1 MDSQNVW
8 DDILARVETKVNRHS
23 FYTWFKPTAF
33 LSETGNQLRIRVPN
47 PLFRDWLTRHYAGL
61 INEALQ
67 EIERP
72 LIQIEFVSEAARAE
86 VATMAEVVPPIAREE
101 ADQAQPDVLAD
112 PAAFA
117 TSVPGYGGI
126 TSRAQYDARP
136 HDEPGDAAAQAY
148 SGVAYEGSPAVGLN
162 PRYTFETFVVGPS
175 NQFAEAA
182 SRAVSEAP
190 ARSYNPLYIYGGVG
204 LGKTHLMHA
213 IGHYVLRHNPHFKL
227 TYIST
232 ERFMNE
238 MINAV
243 KNDRIIDFRE
253 RYRAVDVLLVD
264 DIQFLAGKEGTQNEF
279 FHTFNALYDAQKQIV
294 LSSDCPPNEIPSLEE
309 RLRSR
314 FEWGLIADIQSPDLE
329 TKVAILKKKADAE
342 SVPLPDN
349 VAIYIAEKI
358 KSNIRELE
366 GSLIRLI
373 AYASLKGVDVT
384 IALAQ
389 EVLKNVIGQD
399 DRAVTIEMIQKSV
412 ADYYQLKV
420 ADLRSRN
427 NSKSVAMPRQI
438 AMYLCKALTHASLP
452 EIGRSFGG
460 KHHSTVIHSIRKIES
475 LRTEGPGFQQRY
487 QQPGRRA
494 EVGQGRLPRRSR
506 GTAPHRGGFRTASH
520 ALPLCKICGFRR
532 AGKPSTGG
540 PWTSRFLPQEVNR
553 FLRPQIVPKS

>member
-1 MDSQNVW
+1 MDSHNVW
-8 DDILARVETKVNRHS
+8 DAILSRVETKVNRHS
-23 FYTWFKPTAF
+23 FYTWFKPSSF
-33 LSETGNQLRIRVPN
+33 LSEQGNLLRVRVPN
-47 PLFRDWLTRHYAGL
+47 PVFRDWLTKHYAGI
-61 INEALQ
+61 INEALA
-67 EIERP
+67 ELDRP
-72 LIQIEFVSEAARAE
+72 MVTIEFVADVASAGAMAASSEAA
-86 VATMAEVVPPIAREE
+86 PPLPPEEIEE
-101 ADQAQPDVLAD
+101 AEAPDGPGLAA
-112 PAAFA
+112 PAAFGA
-117 TSVPGYGGI
+117 LPS
-126 TSRAQYDARP
+126 
-136 HDEPGDAAAQAY
+136 DAA
-148 SGVAYEGSPAVGLN
+148 PNVGLN
-162 PRYTFETFVVGPS
+162 LRYTFDTFVVGPS

-182 SRAVSEAP
+182 SRAVAEAP

-213 IGHYVLRHNPHFKL
+213 IGHYVLRNNPHFKL

-243 KNDRIIDFRE
+243 KTDRVIDFRE
-253 RYRAVDVLLVD
+253 RYRGVDVLLVD

-314 FEWGLIADIQSPDLE
+314 FEWGLIADIQPPDLE
-329 TKVAILKKKADAE
+329 TKVAILKKKAEAE

-373 AYASLKGVDVT
+373 AFASLTNREVSVG
-384 IALAQ
+384 LAQ

-399 DRAVTIEMIQKSV
+399 ERAVTVDMIQKSV

-420 ADLRSRN
+420 VDMRARN
-427 NSKSVAMPRQI
+427 NSKSVALPRQI
-438 AMYLCKALTHASLP
+438 AMYLCKTLTHASLP

-460 KHHSTVIHSIRKIES
+460 KHHSTVIHSIRKIET
-475 LRTEGPGFQQRY
+475 LRRKDRDFNNVINGLIE
-487 QQPGRRA
+487 
-494 EVGQGRLPRRSR
+494 RLR
-506 GTAPHRGGFRTASH
+506 
-520 ALPLCKICGFRR
+520 
-532 AGKPSTGG
+532 
-540 PWTSRFLPQEVNR
+540 
-553 FLRPQIVPKS
+553 